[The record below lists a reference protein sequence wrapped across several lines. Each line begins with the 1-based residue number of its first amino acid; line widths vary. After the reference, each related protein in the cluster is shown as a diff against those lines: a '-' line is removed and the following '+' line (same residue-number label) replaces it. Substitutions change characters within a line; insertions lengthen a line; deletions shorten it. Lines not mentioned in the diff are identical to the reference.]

1 MDADPSSGGRD
12 GGNLHAIAIM
22 CLASL
27 CFIAMHSCIKTVRGE
42 VPVGVILWSQYAF
55 QIVLLTLVFV
65 PRLSLMVRRELF
77 PLQVLRALTLAAAIG
92 GFFIAVGLMPLA
104 DVIAI
109 GFIAPIL
116 ITILSVVFLG
126 EAVGRMHWI
135 AVLVGFAGVLI
146 IVQPGGDLFRW
157 EATVPMAASLC
168 VAIYQT
174 MTRPISRVVEP
185 AAILYVATLV
195 GLAGTS
201 ILVPF
206 DWQMPG
212 LEHAAMLCAA
222 ACLGAA
228 AHFLL
233 IKAYQRA
240 EASVVAP
247 FAYSELIWASALGF
261 TVFGD
266 VPAVSTLVGGAVLA
280 GSGLYLLRAAGPRG
294 SPNRRAA
301 EPLRPR

>member
-1 MDADPSSGGRD
+1 MDTDLSSGAARP
-12 GGNLHAIAIM
+12 GNLRAIAVM

-27 CFIAMHSCIKTVRGE
+27 CFIAMHSFIKTVRGD

-55 QIVLLTLVFV
+55 QAVLLTLILA
-65 PRLSLMVRRELF
+65 PRLSRMIRRELLW
-77 PLQVLRALTLAAAIG
+77 LQVLRALTLAAAIG
-92 GFFIAVGLMPLA
+92 GFFVAVGLMPLA

-109 GFIAPIL
+109 GFFAPIL

-157 EATVPMAASLC
+157 EAAIPLAASLC
-168 VAIYQT
+168 VAVYQT

-185 AAILYVATLV
+185 VAILYVATLV
-195 GLAGTS
+195 GLVATS
-201 ILVPF
+201 GALPF
-206 DWQMPG
+206 TWQMPG
-212 LEHAAMLCAA
+212 LEQSAMLFAA

-233 IKAYQRA
+233 IKAYQSA

-247 FAYSELIWASALGF
+247 FAYSELVWASALGF
-261 TVFGD
+261 AVFGD
-266 VPAVSTLVGGAVLA
+266 VPAVSTLAGGAVLA
-280 GSGLYLLRAAGPRG
+280 VSGLYLLKAAGARGRRGPQAAGP
-294 SPNRRAA
+294 SPL
-301 EPLRPR
+301 P

>member
-1 MDADPSSGGRD
+1 
-12 GGNLHAIAIM
+12 M

-27 CFIAMHSCIKTVRGE
+27 CFIAMHSFIKSVRGD

-55 QIVLLTLVFV
+55 QAVLLTLVFA
-65 PRLSLMVRRELF
+65 PRLSLMVRRELLH
-77 PLQVLRALTLAAAIG
+77 LQVMRALTLAAAIG
-92 GFFIAVGLMPLA
+92 GFFVAVGLMPLA

-109 GFIAPIL
+109 GFFAPIL
-116 ITILSVVFLG
+116 ITILSVLFLG
-126 EAVGRMHWI
+126 ESVGRSHWI
-135 AVLVGFAGVLI
+135 AVVIGFAGVLI

-157 EATVPMAASLC
+157 EATVPLAASLC
-168 VAIYQT
+168 VAVYQT

-201 ILVPF
+201 VVVPF
-206 DWQMPG
+206 DWQVPG
-212 LEHAAMLCAA
+212 PRHIGMLCAA

-247 FAYSELIWASALGF
+247 FAYSELLWASALGF
-261 TVFGD
+261 AVFGD
-266 VPAVSTLVGGAVLA
+266 IPALTTLAGGAVLA
-280 GSGLYLLRAAGPRG
+280 GTGLYLLRAAGPRG
-294 SPNRRAA
+294 NPSPQAT
-301 EPLRPR
+301 RPSQSR